1 MIADIANNSLH
12 EGRSESRLPTFSQ
25 EWIDKIR
32 GSSDFLGLNY
42 YTSRFVSMPDDTA
55 KVKPYHRHD
64 KNVKD
69 HIKPEWKQ
77 SASAHLYSVPQGLGD
92 VLR

>member
-1 MIADIANNSLH
+1 MITDIANNSLH
-12 EGRSESRLPTFSQ
+12 EGRPKSRLPTFSK

-42 YTSRFVSMPDDTA
+42 YTSRYVSMPDD
-55 KVKPYHRHD
+55 KVKANPYHSRD

-69 HIKPEWKQ
+69 HTKPEWKV
-77 SASAHLYSVPQGLGD
+77 AAAKHLYSVPKGFGD